1 MTSVLF
7 LCQRNE
13 NETIIVMVKMVFPKS
28 LSVTFMLFG
37 ADVNAPH
44 VFVWYF
50 ALMLMLRTLIVV
62 CYLVLVLM
70 LRTLIVV
77 CYLVTV
83 LMLHTVLSVIWC
95 WC

>member
-62 CYLVLVLM
+62 CYLV
-70 LRTLIVV
+70 
-77 CYLVTV
+77 TV